1 MGDVII
7 MEKSKS
13 SSGIIAAVIAIV
25 IIGGGLLWFMN
36 RDSGKTDTQANNQ
49 TQQTETTPAE
59 EVAKPDI
66 VVIATQTESLSTLVA
81 AVKAAQL
88 VDTLQGEGPYTVFAP
103 TNTAFE
109 ALPAGTLDT
118 LLKPENIDQLK
129 SILTYHVV
137 SGKVMAQDLTDGQV
151 ITTVQ
156 GGTLTVSIM
165 DGKVYLTDAKGN
177 KVMVEKADVNADNG
191 VVHVINGVL
200 LPS

>member
-13 SSGIIAAVIAIV
+13 SGGIIAAVIAIV